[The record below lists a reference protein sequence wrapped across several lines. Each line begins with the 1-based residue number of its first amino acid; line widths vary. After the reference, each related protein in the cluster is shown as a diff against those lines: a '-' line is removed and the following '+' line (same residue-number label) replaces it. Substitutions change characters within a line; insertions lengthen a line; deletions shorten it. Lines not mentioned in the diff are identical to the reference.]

1 MMLES
6 LLGEYGDRVYRF
18 VKRLVGPSWA
28 EDLTQETFLRVLK
41 SEYKGG
47 RKDAWLF
54 SIAHGVCVD
63 HLRRRKVEREKLRLV
78 PAAESYETGSDIV
91 ELLADLPF
99 EQRQVFLLREEAQM
113 SFKEIAEL
121 LDCPIGTV
129 LARMHYAIDK
139 LKKKLVLEEKPHDVR

>member
-18 VKRLVGPSWA
+18 VQRMVGPSWA
-28 EDLTQETFLRVLK
+28 EDLTQDTFLRALK

-47 RKDAWLF
+47 RKGAWLF

-63 HLRRRKVEREKLRLV
+63 HLRRKKVEREKLRLV
-78 PAAESYETGSDIV
+78 AKEAAYESSSDIL
-91 ELLADLPF
+91 ELLSDLPF
-99 EQRQVFLLREEAQM
+99 EQRQVFLLREEANM

-129 LARMHYAIDK
+129 LARMHYAMDK
-139 LKKKLVLEEKPHDVR
+139 LKKKLVLEEKPHELP